1 NAADTK
7 AENTLRVASGNVNGI
22 RAAHRRG
29 MAYWSA
35 DLNYDIMTMQEVRG
49 PENIITILLHDLLVE
64 ELYDLYIH
72 SDEALEK
79 GRAGVAIASR
89 LKPLENRT
97 GLADGTND
105 SGRWIEADFQAP
117 DGSTVSV
124 ASVYV
129 HSGEVDTPRQDDK
142 YAFLDAMVEYLPVM
156 KARQDHSIIT
166 GDLNVGHTELN
177 IKNWKG
183 NVKNSG
189 FLPEERAYF
198 DKFFSPEHLNW

>member
-1 NAADTK
+1 
-7 AENTLRVASGNVNGI
+7 
-22 RAAHRRG
+22 
-29 MAYWSA
+29 
-35 DLNYDIMTMQEVRG
+35 
-49 PENIITILLHDLLVE
+49 
-64 ELYDLYIH
+64 
-72 SDEALEK
+72 
-79 GRAGVAIASR
+79 SR

-105 SGRWIEADFQAP
+105 SGRWVEADFQAP

-166 GDLNVGHTELN
+166 GDLNVVEVGRRVAGEVAGPYTWWSYRGKAFDNDAGWRIDYQMATPQLAE
-177 IKNWKG
+177 
-183 NVKNSG
+183 NVTKAVVD
-189 FLPEERAYF
+189 RAASY
-198 DKFFSPEHLNW
+198 DLRFSDHSPLVVDYQF